1 MSYGLTLTGFVPKTL
16 VEAKAELD
24 ALFKATF
31 GAQLGSE
38 PDGSIPPDSVA
49 GQFVGLLSDREA
61 EIWEVMQAVSSS
73 FDPDNATGKPLNA
86 LCAIT
91 GTIRNPERHSLG
103 SVVLTGDPGT
113 VLAAGRIASVLISK
127 ARFETLASVTLALA
141 PTWATATPYAL
152 GARVTNGA
160 APPRIYEVVSAGT
173 SAAIGTGPAGTGS
186 AITDNTI
193 VWAYCGDGTASA
205 ASAVQS
211 VEAGAYA
218 ALAGTLTEI
227 ETPVTGWLGV
237 RNLADVTIGSA
248 VEGDPALRIRREN
261 ELSGNG
267 NGTLNAL
274 RAKLLRVGQGTANP
288 VVDCTVFENTTMVV
302 DADGVP
308 PKAFEALVLGGDQ
321 AAILQTI
328 FDTKPLG
335 IEAFGSTSGVVTD
348 SAGNPHTIKFS
359 RPTEVLIWVEIDIT
373 KNPAKYPL
381 DGDAQCLQAVL
392 DWHTPANGYSF
403 GKDATVWGVATSVYR
418 VPGVLKVTAVRIG
431 TAPAPVG
438 VVDIPIGIRQI
449 ARFDSARTLIT
460 SVNGTP

>member
-1 MSYGLTLTGFVPKTL
+1 MPYGLTLTGFVPKTL

-24 ALFKATF
+24 ALFKNTF
-31 GAQLGSE
+31 GANLGSE

-49 GQFVGLLSDREA
+49 GQFVGLLADRES
-61 EIWEVMQAVSSS
+61 EIWEVTQAVSSS
-73 FDPDNATGKPLNA
+73 FDPDNATGKPLDA

-113 VLAAGRIASVLISK
+113 VLTAGRIASVVISK
-127 ARFETLASVTLALA
+127 ARFETLAPVTLVLDAS
-141 PTWATATPYAL
+141 WAVATPYAL
-152 GARVTNGA
+152 GARVTNGG
-160 APPRIYEVVSAGT
+160 APARVYQVVVAGT
-173 SAAIGTGPAGTGS
+173 SALAGSGPSGTGS
-186 AITDNTI
+186 AIVDGSVT
-193 VWAYCGDGTASA
+193 WAYCGDGTASA
-205 ASAVQS
+205 DCAVQS
-211 VEAGAYA
+211 VEAGAYS
-218 ALAGTLTEI
+218 ALANTLTEI

-237 RNLADVTIGSA
+237 RNLTDVAIGSA
-248 VEGDPALRIRREN
+248 VEGDPPLRIRREN

-267 NGTLNAL
+267 NSTLNAL

-288 VVDCTVFENTTMVV
+288 VIDCTVFENTTMIV
-302 DADGVP
+302 DANGVP

-321 AAILQTI
+321 PVILQTV

-335 IEAFGSTSGVVTD
+335 IEAAGSVSGVVTD

-359 RPTEVLIWVEIDIT
+359 RPTEVLIWVELDIT
-373 KNPAKYPL
+373 KDAAKYPL
-381 DGDAQCLQAVL
+381 DGDAQCVQAVL

-431 TAPAPVG
+431 LVPAPVTLI
-438 VVDIPIGIRQI
+438 DILIGIRQI
-449 ARFDSARTLIT
+449 ARFDSARTLVT

>member
-1 MSYGLTLTGFVPKTL
+1 MPYGLTLTGFIPKTL

-24 ALFKATF
+24 ALFKSTF
-31 GAQLGSE
+31 GANLGSE

-49 GQFVGLLSDREA
+49 GQFVGLLADRES
-61 EIWEVMQAVSSS
+61 EIWEVTQAVSSS
-73 FDPDNATGKPLNA
+73 FDPDNATGKPLDA

-113 VLAAGRIASVLISK
+113 GLVAGRVASVVISK
-127 ARFETLASVTLALA
+127 ARFETLAPVTLMLDAS
-141 PTWATATPYAL
+141 WAVATPYAL
-152 GARVTNGA
+152 GARVTNGG
-160 APPRIYEVVSAGT
+160 APARVYQVIVAGT
-173 SAAIGTGPAGTGS
+173 SALAGSGPSGTGS
-186 AITDNTI
+186 AIADGSVT
-193 VWAYCGDGTASA
+193 WAYCGDGTASA
-205 ASAVQS
+205 DCAVQS
-211 VEAGAYA
+211 VEAGAYS
-218 ALAGTLTEI
+218 ALANTLTEI

-237 RNLADVTIGSA
+237 RNLTDVAIGSA
-248 VEGDPALRIRREN
+248 VELDAALRIRREN

-288 VVDCTVFENTTMVV
+288 VIDCTVFENTTMVV
-302 DADGVP
+302 DANGVP

-321 AAILQTI
+321 PVILQTI
-328 FDTKPLG
+328 FNTKTLG
-335 IEAFGSTSGVVTD
+335 IEAAGSVSGVVTD

-359 RPTEVLIWVEIDIT
+359 RPTEVLIWVELDIT
-373 KNPAKYPL
+373 KDAAKYPL
-381 DGDAQCLQAVL
+381 DGDAQCVQAVL

-431 TAPAPVG
+431 LVPAPVTI
-438 VVDIPIGIRQI
+438 VDIPIGIRQI
-449 ARFDSARTLIT
+449 ARFDSARTLVT